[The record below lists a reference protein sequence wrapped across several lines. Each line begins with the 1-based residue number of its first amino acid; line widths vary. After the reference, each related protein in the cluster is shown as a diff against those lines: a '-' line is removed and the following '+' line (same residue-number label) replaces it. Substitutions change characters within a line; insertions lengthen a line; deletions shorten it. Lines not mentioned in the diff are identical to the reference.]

1 MIPSML
7 EDVKIE
13 SLIRQDN
20 LPQLCSA
27 ADRLRRVAKDTPQ
40 GLDATGLQL
49 LDDVLTAAA
58 EAEQTLALQRARI
71 RYLESLSITDEMT
84 GLLNRRG
91 FELELSRALAR
102 ARRQNES
109 GLLVMCDLN
118 SFKAIND
125 TYGHPAGDAIL
136 RAVGKVLKRNTRES
150 DYVARV
156 GGDEFAIIMTHA
168 SLPQSERLTEKLSGL
183 VNGMAVPWNDVT
195 LTVSAG
201 FGVAPYNRLSQPE
214 TLLFLVGQDLYR
226 HKFPR
231 LVRPADDLELRAHHR
246 PGPARPWRD
255 DGACRVGPRGA
266 DVGRDPAR
274 AGVPDGRHRARGT
287 GAAECGGGRGISR
300 VS

>member
-40 GLDATGLQL
+40 GLDATALQL
-49 LDDVLTAAA
+49 LDELLTAAA

-91 FELELSRALAR
+91 FETELSRALAR
-102 ARRQNES
+102 ARRMDET
-109 GLLVMCDLN
+109 GMLIMCDLN
-118 SFKAIND
+118 HFKAIND

-136 RAVGKVLKRNTRES
+136 RAVGRLLKRNTREN

-156 GGDEFAIIMTHA
+156 GGDEFAVVMTHT
-168 SLPQSERLTEKLSGL
+168 SLSQSEQLAGKLSTL
-183 VNGMAVPWNDVT
+183 VNSLTVPWQDGR
-195 LTVSAG
+195 LPVSAG
-201 FGVAPYNRLSQPE
+201 FGMATYNRLSQAD
-214 TLLFLVGQDLYR
+214 TLLFLVDQNLYR
-226 HKFPR
+226 NKSPR
-231 LVRPADDLELRAHHR
+231 LVEAAAPRA
-246 PGPARPWRD
+246 
-255 DGACRVGPRGA
+255 V
-266 DVGRDPAR
+266 
-274 AGVPDGRHRARGT
+274 
-287 GAAECGGGRGISR
+287 
-300 VS
+300 